1 MQEKLNIILD
11 GKNLQGNEGETILQ
25 LARRHGFQ
33 IPTLCHDPRLKP
45 FSSCFVCVVE
55 VEGMKGMQPSCSTV
69 IKEGMKIQTDNENVR
84 SSRKMALDLLVSNH
98 FADCVAPCTETC
110 PAGVDVQGYISLIEK
125 GLYHDAIGL
134 IKQTNPLP
142 AICGRVCVRPCE
154 LACRRNFLDEGTGVG
169 IDYLKRFAADQD
181 LVDGHY
187 RPQVAPS
194 TGKQVAIV
202 GGGPGG
208 LSSAYFLQQRG
219 HQCDIYE
226 ASPQAGGWL
235 RYGIPEYRLPNDLLD
250 KEIATITELG
260 VQIHCNQKLGDNL
273 SYGQLKDQYDA
284 VILTIGSQRG
294 TLLRAEGE
302 DAENVFSGIDFL
314 RNMQMTGQKYDF
326 SGKTVGVVGGGNTAM
341 DCCRTAMRCGAD
353 KVYVIYRRAEEQ
365 MPASPIE
372 VEESKLEGIEY
383 MFLTNPVRVNQDK
396 NGKLRSMTLIKME
409 LGEPDQS
416 GRRRPVPIEGS
427 EFDMEFDYVLAAI
440 GQKTDVNFLDD
451 INQHADK
458 GQLKL
463 NRWGDV
469 DADEQTLQTGIEH
482 VFAAGDGV
490 TGPATII
497 EAVAQAQ
504 TASRSCHQYLSGQ
517 PLQAEEQEFFSRKEN
532 FRELTSDD
540 FAERY
545 KQQMREE
552 MPTLPPDKREN
563 FKEVELGYKDA
574 QVADHETGRCLECGC
589 SELYTCDLKRF
600 ATEYKAEQKRF
611 GGDFHEYE
619 VDHSHPFIEI
629 DNNKCILCGR
639 CVRICREVTGAN
651 ALGFINRGFETY
663 VAPSMGESLTHT
675 HCESC
680 GLCVSACPTGALT
693 ENLPFKP
700 APVEWE
706 RAPTICNFCSVG
718 CEINHHHKS
727 GFILRTTGREG
738 LINQDANICK
748 YPRFGYHYMNHADRI
763 TQPLLKV
770 DGQFEEISFEKAYE
784 VIHDEIK
791 HVEPE
796 ENAFYAGARLSN
808 EELYLIQKLARVGAK
823 TNNIHSF
830 QYLTSF
836 KGSDLNYKANVPFED
851 IPKAGKIYLIG
862 SEINQ
867 ENAVVGFMVNNARFT
882 RNIPVELITNQ
893 PDSSMKHKV
902 DGMRKISSYY
912 HFIKALSHYL
922 LSQNKQNDLF
932 IKDKCIDFEQYKNQL
947 LDEDFDVL
955 VEKSGVSSK
964 EDLIAFAD
972 AYNQQQHAVLIFS
985 ERNIS
990 PQAAAELFNLAMLTG
1005 KIGKTASGIIS
1016 LKEKNNSQGIFDM
1029 GIGAYTGVGNQSLKD
1044 EGFRSVLQDVWQV
1057 DEIPQVP
1064 NNRHI
1069 DKLDNGK
1076 IKKLYVFGEDPMGCA
1091 YDKERVDK
1099 WFVDAEFV
1107 MVQDYFMTETAKNAD
1122 LILPA
1127 TMPVETSGTFTNTQ
1141 RYIQQFDKQLEGR
1154 LEKENYQQLL
1164 DLLHNFD
1171 SNRLETTG
1179 QVRKEAISLLPQN
1192 KRFEYRFEYTSGEA
1206 DDYRL
1211 FKHGCDAV
1219 VKYFDDRFEQ
1229 AFDRI
1234 NG

>member
-1 MQEKLNIILD
+1 MEEKLNIILD
-11 GKNLQGNEGETILQ
+11 GKNVEGYTGETILQ
-25 LARRHGFQ
+25 VARRHGIQ
-33 IPTLCHDPRLKP
+33 IPTLCYDPRLKP

-69 IKEGMKIQTDNENVR
+69 IKEGMKIHTNNENVR
-84 SSRKMALDLLVSNH
+84 TARKTALDLLVSNH

-181 LVDGHY
+181 LLNGHY
-187 RPQVAPS
+187 TPQVAPS
-194 TGKQVAIV
+194 TGKKVAII

-208 LSSAYFLQQRG
+208 LSSAYFLQQKG

-226 ASPQAGGWL
+226 AAPEPGGWL

-250 KEIATITELG
+250 QEIATITELG

-273 SYGQLKDQYDA
+273 SYSQLKDQYDS

-314 RNMQMTGQKYDF
+314 RNMEMTGQKYDF

-365 MPASPIE
+365 MPANPIE

-396 NGKLRSMTLIKME
+396 HGKLRSMTLIRME
-409 LGEPDQS
+409 LGEPDSS

-451 INQHADK
+451 INQHADR

-463 NRWGDV
+463 NRWGDL
-469 DADEQTLQTGIEH
+469 DADEQTLQTGIED

-504 TASRSCHQYLSGQ
+504 KASRSCHQYLSGQ
-517 PLQAEEQEFFSRKEN
+517 PVQPEQQEFFSRKEN
-532 FRELTSDD
+532 FRELTTDD

-552 MPTLPPDKREN
+552 MPTLPPDKRQN
-563 FKEVELGYKDA
+563 FKEVEQGYKDA

-600 ATEYKAEQKRF
+600 ATEYQAEQKRF

-651 ALGFINRGFETY
+651 ALGFVNRGFETY

-706 RAPTICNFCSVG
+706 TVSTICNFCSVG

-727 GFILRTTGREG
+727 EFILRTTGKEG
-738 LINQDANICK
+738 LINKDGNICK
-748 YPRFGYHYMNHADRI
+748 YPRFGYHYMNDTNRI
-763 TQPLLKV
+763 TNPLLKV

-784 VIHDEIK
+784 VILDEIK
-791 HVEPE
+791 HVEPD

-836 KGSDLNYKANVPFED
+836 KGSDLNYKANVPFEE
-851 IPKAGKIYLIG
+851 IPQAGKIYLIG

-882 RNIPVELITNQ
+882 HNIPVELITNRE
-893 PDSSMKHKV
+893 DSAMKNKV
-902 DGMRKISSYY
+902 DGIRKLRSYY
-912 HFIKALSHYL
+912 HFIKALNHYL
-922 LSQNKQNDLF
+922 LSENKQNDLF
-932 IKDKCIDFEQYKNQL
+932 IKDKCSDFEQYKDQL
-947 LDEDFDVL
+947 LKEDFDTL
-955 VEKSGVSSK
+955 VEKSGFSSK
-964 EDLIAFAD
+964 QDLMAFAD
-972 AYNQQQHAVLIFS
+972 AYNQQQHAVMIFS

-1029 GIGAYTGVGNQSLKD
+1029 GIGAYTGVGNQSLRD
-1044 EGFRSVLQDVWQV
+1044 EDFISTLRSVWQV
-1057 DEIPQVP
+1057 NEIPQVP

-1069 DKLDNGK
+1069 DKLDAGK
-1076 IKKLYVFGEDPMGCA
+1076 IKKLYVFGEDPMGCS

-1107 MVQDYFMTETAKNAD
+1107 MVQDYFMTETAKHAD
-1122 LILPA
+1122 LVLPA
-1127 TMPVETSGTFTNTQ
+1127 CLPAETSGTFTNTQ
-1141 RYIQQFDKQLEGR
+1141 RYIQQFDKQLEGKV
-1154 LEKENYQQLL
+1154 EKENYRQLL
-1164 DLLHNFD
+1164 DLLSHFD
-1171 SNRLETTG
+1171 SNGLGTTT

-1192 KRFEYRFEYTSGEA
+1192 KRFEYSFEYTDGEA

-1219 VKYFDDRFEQ
+1219 VKYFDDRFEK
-1229 AFDRI
+1229 AFD
-1234 NG
+1234 